1 MYIPQGQYMLYI
13 LYDIILSEPSISF
26 PYIMW
31 LVTVTVTMSSD
42 MTDVWPGNIIT
53 NPDSSFKNRIK
64 EI

>member
-1 MYIPQGQYMLYI
+1 MCIPQGQHMLYI
-13 LYDIILSEPSISF
+13 LYNIILLEPSISF

-42 MTDVWPGNIIT
+42 VTDVWPGDIVT